1 MVPSEIGSIR
11 RQQEHRGNTAEAA
24 WQVCSRG
31 LPPPQCNHGD
41 IAQEALKAS
50 PFRVAT
56 LIMRL
61 FYTGWKIAS
70 GASKHVPHYPAAIAF
85 PLYGASLAVPTIVA
99 KILKPMHNYP

>member
-1 MVPSEIGSIR
+1 
-11 RQQEHRGNTAEAA
+11 
-24 WQVCSRG
+24 
-31 LPPPQCNHGD
+31 
-41 IAQEALKAS
+41 
-50 PFRVAT
+50 
-56 LIMRL
+56 MRL